1 MRTFL
6 RRMLYVI
13 IGLYLAL
20 VLLGAFFAD
29 GLIFFPHRS
38 SYKDGPEILKLTTAG
53 GKKISALYL
62 ANPAARFTLLISH
75 GNAEDIGDDRPWLEE
90 LNEAGFSV
98 LAYDYEGYGTSEGT
112 PSEKAA
118 YEDESSAYDYLT
130 RTLHVPPE
138 NVIIYGRSVGSGPAV
153 HLAARAPVAG
163 LVLQSP
169 FLSAFRVL
177 TRVPLLP
184 FDKFPNYKDVRRV
197 HCPLLIMHGEADSV
211 IPFWHGKKLYELAN
225 GPKTF
230 LPIPGADH
238 NDLEFVAGKTY
249 MTALHQFA
257 ASLSE
262 SGKMALENAQIKSR

>member
-1 MRTFL
+1 
-6 RRMLYVI
+6 MLYVI

-20 VLLGAFFAD
+20 LLLGAFFAD

-53 GKKISALYL
+53 GKKISAISL

-75 GNAEDIGDDRPWLEE
+75 GNAEDLGDDRPWLEE
-90 LNEAGFSV
+90 LHEAGFSV
-98 LAYDYEGYGTSEGT
+98 FAYDYEGYGTSEGT
-112 PSEKAA
+112 PSEKAV
-118 YEDESSAYDYLT
+118 YEDENSAYDYLT

-153 HLAARAPVAG
+153 HLAARVPVAG
-163 LVLQSP
+163 LILQSP

-177 TRVPLLP
+177 TRVPVLP
-184 FDKFPNYKDVRRV
+184 FDKFPNYKDIRQV
-197 HCPLLIMHGEADSV
+197 HCPLLIMHGEADTV

-249 MTALHQFA
+249 LAALRQFA

-262 SGKMALENAQIKSR
+262 PQSSKIGLGNGRIKSR